1 LRNQINQLDDEMM
14 QILGQR
20 MMLAEKIGQYKKDNN
35 ITILQTTRY
44 NEILERAFQKGEQLG
59 LSQEFI
65 TKYFD
70 AVHFESINHQTKV
83 MNA

>member
-1 LRNQINQLDDEMM
+1 M

-20 MMLAEKIGQYKKDNN
+20 MKVAEQIGKYKKDNN
-35 ITILQTTRY
+35 ITILQTNRY
-44 NEILERAFQKGEQLG
+44 NEILERAFSKGKQLG
-59 LSQEFI
+59 LSEEFI

-83 MNA
+83 LNS